1 LSLRENKDRNKLIN
15 LLPDEV
21 IRKIDKNKLEQFGA
35 QPSDSDIETYA
46 RSKHWNGEIFLNTEP
61 TKIDVNFFTLPQ
73 MLYKQFLNRG
83 TRRPS
88 SALPLIPFEKDKY
101 SGY

>member
-1 LSLRENKDRNKLIN
+1 M
-15 LLPDEV
+15 
-21 IRKIDKNKLEQFGA
+21 LEQFGA
-35 QPSDSDIETYA
+35 QPSDSDIEIYA

-88 SALPLIPFEKDKY
+88 SALPLIPFEKDRLLRTSVKCLECEGTKP
-101 SGY
+101 SPKK